1 MKVQKPLL
9 IIALLVISTMLQATI
24 VVPFENLGEVFKAAD
39 LVVYGKITYQ
49 GFKAMNSDSLEYFEI
64 QPEVRFKQNQTAN
77 NPINIRSYHR
87 FSKGLETMV
96 WGDFLPRENQ
106 SYLLF
111 LKESNI
117 PGMYIPLCLSYYS
130 FEEINSIGLSYLVP
144 IEESKYLTL
153 VNRPDGKRAEPLI
166 PYRKKDLLDI
176 LSQLDQD
183 KGTWKDL
190 TKGIHPISNNIQS
203 NIQPR
208 TNPPAHCTF
217 LFQNEPWSRWTGFPA
232 SALPVRYSSGGD
244 ASCSSAISFVTAAVS
259 KLNSEY
265 LGINLSNAGAFTGY
279 TPDCSGGSAG
289 GGNFTTYVGSNLGG
303 SRNDC
308 VIFNDPCGEIPDL
321 SGCSG
326 TLAIGGHYGF
336 SPGHSFQGKT
346 WYTAGY
352 GYLIVN
358 NNIGS
363 CYCSA
368 AVYQIMLEHELTHTL
383 GIGHIDPSNGLA
395 NMNPACCN
403 DISLLDKDCL
413 DYTYPSALPIELLSF
428 NGKLREKYIDLIWE
442 TSLELNNKEFQIE
455 QSADGERFVVVQT
468 VEALNGNSQN
478 GKIYTSSITAIPGIN
493 YIRLAQIDLDGTK
506 YYVGNILSFQN
517 TNDLTQKISAYYASQ
532 SIYLSI
538 PNLLKYIDFN
548 IQLFDAQG
556 KLVQSLNNT
565 SSNLIDV
572 SSISPGLYV
581 LVINGRTILK
591 FAKTN

>member
-1 MKVQKPLL
+1 MT
-9 IIALLVISTMLQATI
+9 LLVISTMLNATI
-24 VVPFENLGEVFKAAD
+24 IVPFENLGEVFKAAD

-77 NPINIRSYHR
+77 NPINIRTYHR
-87 FSKGLETMV
+87 FSKGLETLV
-96 WGDFLPRENQ
+96 WGDISLRENQ

-130 FEEINSIGLSYLVP
+130 FEETKSNGVSYLVP
-144 IEESKYLTL
+144 TKESEYLTL
-153 VNRPDGKRAEPLI
+153 VNRPDGKRVEPLI
-166 PYRKKDLLDI
+166 PYRKNDLLDI
-176 LSQLDQD
+176 LTQLDQE

-190 TKGIHPISNNIQS
+190 TKEVHPILNNIQS
-203 NIQPR
+203 IIQAR
-208 TNPPAHCTF
+208 AEPPGHCTF
-217 LFQNEPWSRWTGFPA
+217 LFQNEPWSRWTGFPN
-232 SALPVRYSSGGD
+232 SPLPVRYRSGGD
-244 ASCSSAISFVTAAVS
+244 ASCSSAIDFVTAAVS
-259 KLNSEY
+259 ALNSEY

-279 TPDCSGGSAG
+279 TPDCVGGSAG

-308 VIFNDPCGEIPDL
+308 VIFNDPCGEIDDL
-321 SGCSG
+321 VGCAG
-326 TLAIGGHYGF
+326 VLAIGGHYGF
-336 SPGHSFQGKT
+336 TPYHNFQGKN

-358 NNIGS
+358 NNTGS

-383 GIGHIDPSNGLA
+383 GIGHIDDSYGVA
-395 NMNPACCN
+395 NMNPSCCN
-403 DISLLDKDCL
+403 AITQLDKDCL
-413 DYTYPSALPIELLSF
+413 EYTYPFALPIELQSF
-428 NGKLREKYIDLIWE
+428 SGKLREANIDLIWE

-455 QSADGERFVVVQT
+455 QGSDGERFVAVQT

-478 GKIYTSSITAIPGIN
+478 SKIYTSSISALPGIN
-493 YIRLAQIDLDGTK
+493 YVRLAQIDLDGAK
-506 YYVGNILSFQN
+506 YYVGNILSFNNLSQ
-517 TNDLTQKISAYYASQ
+517 DISAYYLSHN
-532 SIYLSI
+532 IHLSI
-538 PNLLKYIDFN
+538 PNVLKYSDLEL
-548 IQLFDAQG
+548 QLIDAQG
-556 KLVQSLNNT
+556 RMVRSLNST

-572 SSISPGLYV
+572 SSISPGLYI
-581 LVINGRTILK
+581 LVVNGKSILK